1 MLTHIRIRD
10 FAIIEELD
18 LELHDGL
25 TVVTG
30 ETGAGKS
37 IMVDAIGL
45 VLGDRA
51 DAGSVRH
58 GAERAEIT
66 LTLETSSPAI
76 HDWLAAHDI
85 ESDGQCLLRR
95 VITAEGRSRATIN
108 GTPVTI
114 GMLRELGEQ
123 LVEIS
128 GQNTHQSLLQH
139 PMQRELLDAQAGLE
153 NELAALEKIW
163 MQIQADEQRLDAL
176 QTHQAEHQ
184 AKMDLLTF
192 QLQELSALA
201 LGENELEK
209 LDQEQTQLAH
219 AEQLLQTA
227 SEAIS
232 RLYEADDAIHQQLST
247 IASRLREN
255 TRLDAR
261 FQEPSEL
268 LESAMIQVQEA
279 VESLR
284 STQDSIDIDPQR
296 LAKTEARLSQAHSLA
311 RKHQVE
317 PEQLYEKWQQ
327 LEAELAALQSP
338 EQTPEELEKRLEKQY
353 AEYDKRAATISKKRK
368 ATAKEM
374 NRAVTDAMQTLGME
388 GGRFE
393 IRLTTLPENER
404 SKTGREQI
412 DFLVSANPGQPLK
425 PLAKVA
431 SGGELSRISLAIQL
445 IAAAHSKL
453 PTLIFDEVDAGIG
466 GAVAETVGKQ
476 LRTLGKHCQVFCVT
490 HLPQIAAQ
498 GHQHF
503 RVSKQKKKNHTSTR
517 MQALDQQARIDE
529 IARMLGGQKITQQT
543 LAHAEEML
551 QNTG

>member
-1 MLTHIRIRD
+1 
-10 FAIIEELD
+10 
-18 LELHDGL
+18 
-25 TVVTG
+25 
-30 ETGAGKS
+30 
-37 IMVDAIGL
+37 
-45 VLGDRA
+45 
-51 DAGSVRH
+51 
-58 GAERAEIT
+58 
-66 LTLETSSPAI
+66 
-76 HDWLAAHDI
+76 
-85 ESDGQCLLRR
+85 
-95 VITAEGRSRATIN
+95 
-108 GTPVTI
+108 
-114 GMLRELGEQ
+114 
-123 LVEIS
+123 
-128 GQNTHQSLLQH
+128 
-139 PMQRELLDAQAGLE
+139 
-153 NELAALEKIW
+153 
-163 MQIQADEQRLDAL
+163 
-176 QTHQAEHQ
+176 
-184 AKMDLLTF
+184 
-192 QLQELSALA
+192 
-201 LGENELEK
+201 
-209 LDQEQTQLAH
+209 
-219 AEQLLQTA
+219 
-227 SEAIS
+227 
-232 RLYEADDAIHQQLST
+232 
-247 IASRLREN
+247 
-255 TRLDAR
+255 
-261 FQEPSEL
+261 
-268 LESAMIQVQEA
+268 MIQVQEA

-476 LRTLGKHCQVFCVT
+476 LRTLGEHCQVFCVT
-490 HLPQIAAQ
+490 HLPQVAAQ